1 MKTDTEIAAEKAL
14 LRHQVLRELSDMTP
28 DDRAA
33 RSEKICQRVLA
44 LPEWEKAQRVLL
56 FSPMRTEPD
65 IAELETRADE
75 AGKIATV
82 IPFTQ
87 RNEPGLEIS
96 VVPDLIFVPGL
107 AFSRDRHRM
116 GRGGGFYDRLL
127 AGRARDAFKL
137 GVCFATQL
145 HDAIPHEAHD
155 IPVDAVIS
163 D

>member
-1 MKTDTEIAAEKAL
+1 MKTAEEIAAEKAL
-14 LRHQVLRELSDMTP
+14 LRHQILRELRDMTP

-44 LPEWEKAQRVLL
+44 LPAWEKAQRVLL
-56 FSPMRTEPD
+56 FSSMRTEPD
-65 IAELETRADE
+65 IAELQTRAE
-75 AGKIATV
+75 ESGKTVAV

-87 RNEPGLEIS
+87 RSEPELEIS
-96 VVPDLIFVPGL
+96 IAPDLVLVPGL
-107 AFSRDRHRM
+107 VFARDRHRM

-127 AGRARDAFKL
+127 AGRGRDAFKL

-145 HDAIPHEAHD
+145 RDIIPHDAHD
-155 IPVDAVIS
+155 VPVDAVIS